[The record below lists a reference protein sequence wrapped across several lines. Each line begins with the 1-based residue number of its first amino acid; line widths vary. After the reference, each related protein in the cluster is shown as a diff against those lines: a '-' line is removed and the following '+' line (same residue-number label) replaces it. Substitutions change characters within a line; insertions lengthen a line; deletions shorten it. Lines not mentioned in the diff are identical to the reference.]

1 MNENVNALKSSIKD
15 IDKQIE
21 VIDAKIKKYDIQDS
35 NNLPVKLKEKLVNY
49 QKRKDKLIK
58 IRESKEEAI
67 AAALLNID
75 KEQINQFIDCLPR
88 FLKYKVNLL
97 NTDKWSLQNSA
108 GNLFIECKLFDCI
121 IRVFKNELSIKGSL
135 VNKSKI
141 IALLEENDS
150 LIISEAEYNFYK
162 YNYFSIVPI
171 IESMLSEKYEQLAD
185 NEYAKYLDTKYKL
198 GYIYQ
203 YLTKK
208 HNKYLGD
215 TIPIAAIEN
224 MNF

>member
-21 VIDAKIKKYDIQDS
+21 VIDAKIKKYDIQDIA
-35 NNLPVKLKEKLVNY
+35 NLPVKLREKLVNY
-49 QKRKDKLIK
+49 RKRKDKLIK

-67 AAALLNID
+67 KAALLNID
-75 KEQINQFIDCLPR
+75 KERINQFIDCLPQ

-97 NTDKWSLQNSA
+97 NADKWTLQNSA
-108 GNLFIECKLFDCI
+108 DNLFIECKLFDCI

-150 LIISEAEYNFYK
+150 LIISEDEYNFYNH
-162 YNYFSIVPI
+162 NYFTIVPI
-171 IESMLSEKYEQLAD
+171 IESMLSEKYEQLVD
-185 NEYAKYLDTKYKL
+185 NEYAKYLDMEYKL
-198 GYIYQ
+198 GYVYR
-203 YLTKK
+203 YLSKK
-208 HNKYLGD
+208 HNKYLCD
-215 TIPIAAIEN
+215 AIPIAAIEN